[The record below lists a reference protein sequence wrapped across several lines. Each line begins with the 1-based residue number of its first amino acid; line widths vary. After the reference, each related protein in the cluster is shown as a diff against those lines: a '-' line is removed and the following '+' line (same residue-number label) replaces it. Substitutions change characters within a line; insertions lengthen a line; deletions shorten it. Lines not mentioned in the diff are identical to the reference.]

1 MVRRRCRF
9 IVVIDAGQDA
19 KFTFEDLGNAVRKIY
34 IDLGIRISFESID
47 ILKNRPS
54 AKFSSRAVRDA
65 AALVSIRAVEAA
77 ARAAKAAAQ
86 KGGTA
91 AQMNEGGAQAG
102 ETAEPGEIP
111 YYALGTIHYMDA
123 DGKDADGKMYGDGK
137 LLYVKPA
144 YHGTETSP
152 GIRSYAMA
160 HPEFPH
166 ETTVDQ
172 WFTESQ
178 FESYRSL
185 GLEIG
190 KSVLS
195 DSDVNET
202 LKSFL
207 DPPGG

>member
-1 MVRRRCRF
+1 V
-9 IVVIDAGQDA
+9 
-19 KFTFEDLGNAVRKIY
+19 
-34 IDLGIRISFESID
+34 
-47 ILKNRPS
+47 
-54 AKFSSRAVRDA
+54 
-65 AALVSIRAVEAA
+65 
-77 ARAAKAAAQ
+77 
-86 KGGTA
+86 
-91 AQMNEGGAQAG
+91 
-102 ETAEPGEIP
+102 
-111 YYALGTIHYMDA
+111 DA
-123 DGKDADGKMYGDGK
+123 DGEDADEKMYGDGT

-195 DSDVNET
+195 DPDVNKS

-207 DPPGG
+207 DR